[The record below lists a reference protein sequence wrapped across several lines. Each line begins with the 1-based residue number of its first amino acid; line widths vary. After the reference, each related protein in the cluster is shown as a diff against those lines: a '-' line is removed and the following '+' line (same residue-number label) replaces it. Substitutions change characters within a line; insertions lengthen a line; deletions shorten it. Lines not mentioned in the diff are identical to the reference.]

1 MNVKYYLD
9 TDTALLEL
17 ADRPVAETLAFGDNV
32 CIDLDDNGDVVSITV
47 EHART
52 NARMP
57 EIHYEEVG
65 RPG

>member
-1 MNVKYYLD
+1 MNVKYFLD

-17 ADRPVAETLAFGDNV
+17 ADRPVVETLAFGDNV
-32 CIDLDDNGDVVSITV
+32 CIDLDANGDVVSITV

-57 EIHYEEVG
+57 EIVYEEVG
-65 RPG
+65 QPT